1 MRQCC
6 SIVVVLCLLLVAA
19 VQPAKAANDDPD
31 PIVVKD
37 PHYGEVL
44 FYFYQEDYFPA
55 IVRLLA
61 AQDKWRLAAQSE
73 PTDHAEQKE
82 QIRAGKPAEFSG
94 AAVHAEQAEL
104 LLGGMFL
111 SYGHHLEAAK
121 IFERLL
127 TDNVDTETRD
137 RTWFFLA
144 KIWLQRGYL
153 DESQKALLNLSGDLP
168 ENLQREARMLQS
180 QIYISNGQYDQAI
193 ALLRAWKG
201 KTEWASYAKFNLGV
215 ALVRSGQIEAASE
228 ILNELGDMNPFNEEL
243 TSLRDKANLALGYA
257 LLQDGQP
264 LAAKESLQRV
274 RLEGPFSNKALLG
287 VGWADA
293 EVENYRRALVPWM
306 ELRSRDLLDS
316 AVQESMLAI
325 PYALAKLDSI
335 SQAADHYLN
344 AIEAFY
350 EEVNRID
357 RTIGYIESGDIFQE
371 FLADDPLDS
380 TGWYWQLEKLP
391 EGPEGRYLYHLL
403 ATHKFQEGLKNYR
416 DLTYLYNNLDAWQ
429 QNIGVYASMLETRI
443 QAYEERLP
451 RVEDAL
457 ARADLDGMVDRK
469 LEFDSVLNEIEQ
481 DNDWLALAT
490 AHEFEMW
497 GEVTGLENTRAL
509 AADIPEA
516 EEVRDKILLL
526 KGVLQWQ
533 IELDFKDRLW
543 RVRRDLRKTGEAL
556 VETQRSR
563 RKIDDTMR
571 NEPLRFQELSSRVYG
586 LEPKIDGMKIR
597 VGESLAEQRAF
608 LEAIAV
614 GELQAQKQRLDIYTV
629 QARFALAAIYDLAAT
644 VGDVSE

>member
-1 MRQCC
+1 LLRCR
-6 SIVVVLCLLLVAA
+6 SIIAALCLLLIASGL
-19 VQPAKAANDDPD
+19 PAKAAKDGPD
-31 PIVVKD
+31 PIVVKG

-61 AQDKWRLAAQSE
+61 AQKQSHLV
-73 PTDHAEQKE
+73 D
-82 QIRAGKPAEFSG
+82 
-94 AAVHAEQAEL
+94 HAEQAEL
-104 LLGGMFL
+104 LLGGLFL

-127 TDNVDTETRD
+127 ADNVNPEVRD

-144 KIWLQRGYL
+144 KIWMQRGYL
-153 DESQKALLNLSGDLP
+153 DESQRAMSNLSGDLP
-168 ENLQREARMLQS
+168 ENLRREAQMLQS
-180 QIYISNGQYDQAI
+180 QIYIDSGQYDQAI
-193 ALLRAWKG
+193 ALLREWKG
-201 KTEWASYAKFNLGV
+201 RTEWASYAKFNLGV

-228 ILNELGDMNPFNEEL
+228 ILADLGDLNPFNEEL
-243 TSLRDKANLALGYA
+243 TSLRDKANLALGYS

-264 LAAKESLQRV
+264 LAAKVPLQRV

-306 ELRSRDLLDS
+306 ELRGRDLLDS

-350 EEVNRID
+350 EEANRID
-357 RTIGYIESGDIFQE
+357 RTIGFIQSGDIFEQ
-371 FLADDPLDS
+371 FLSDDPLDS
-380 TGWYWQLEKLP
+380 TGWYWRMEELP
-391 EGPEGRYLYHLL
+391 EGPEARYLYHLL
-403 ATHKFQEGLKNYR
+403 ATHEFQEGLKNYR
-416 DLTYLYNNLDAWQ
+416 DLNYLYDNLDSWQ
-429 QNIGVYASMLETRI
+429 QSVGVYENMLETRL

-457 ARADLDGMVDRK
+457 ARADLDGMVARK
-469 LEFDSVLNEIEQ
+469 LEYDSVLNDIERS
-481 DNDWLALAT
+481 NDWLALAT
-490 AHEFEMW
+490 EREFEMW
-497 GEVTGLENTRAL
+497 GEIAGLESAPAL

-516 EEVRDKILLL
+516 DEVRDKILLL

-533 IELDFKDRLW
+533 LERDFKDRLW
-543 RVRRDLRKTGEAL
+543 RVRRDVRKTGEAL

-563 RKIDDTMR
+563 RQIDDTMR
-571 NEPLRFQELSSRVYG
+571 NEPLRFDDFSSRVNG
-586 LEPKIDGMKIR
+586 LRPRIVSMKMR
-597 VGESLAEQRAF
+597 VGESMAQQRTF
-608 LEAIAV
+608 LSSIAV
-614 GELQAQKQRLDIYTV
+614 SELQAQKQRIDVYTV

-644 VGDVSE
+644 SGGAPE

>member
-1 MRQCC
+1 MRHRS
-6 SIVVVLCLLLVAA
+6 SIVVALCLLLIAA
-19 VQPAKAANDDPD
+19 VQPVQAAKDGPD

-61 AQDKWRLAAQSE
+61 AQDQSRLDE
-73 PTDHAEQKE
+73 HLD
-82 QIRAGKPAEFSG
+82 
-94 AAVHAEQAEL
+94 QAEL
-104 LLGGMFL
+104 LLGGLFL

-127 TDNVDTETRD
+127 ADNVDTEIRD

-144 KIWLQRGYL
+144 KIWLQRGYI
-153 DESQKALLNLSGDLP
+153 DESQKALSSLSDNLP
-168 ENLQREARMLQS
+168 ENLWREAQMLQS
-180 QIYISNGQYDQAI
+180 QLYINSGQYDRAI
-193 ALLRAWKG
+193 ALLQEWKG

-215 ALVRSGQIEAASE
+215 ALVRSGHVDAAAL
-228 ILNELGDMNPFNEEL
+228 ILDELGDLNPFNDEL
-243 TSLRDKANLALGYA
+243 TSLRDKANLALGYS

-264 LAAKESLQRV
+264 LAAKEPLQRV

-306 ELRSRDLLDS
+306 ELRGRDLLDS

-350 EEVNRID
+350 EEINRID
-357 RTIGYIESGDIFQE
+357 HTIGFIESGEIFEE

-380 TGWYWQLEKLP
+380 TGWYWRLEELP
-391 EGPEGRYLYHLL
+391 EGPEARYLYHLL
-403 ATHKFQEGLKNYR
+403 ATHEFQEGLKNYR
-416 DLTYLYNNLDAWQ
+416 DLYYLHDNLDQWQ
-429 QNIGVYASMLETRI
+429 ESVGVYANMLETRL
-443 QAYEERLP
+443 QAYNERLP
-451 RVEDAL
+451 RVEAAL

-469 LEFDSVLNEIEQ
+469 LEFDSLLNDIEQ
-481 DNDWLALAT
+481 SNDWLALAT
-490 AHEFEMW
+490 KREFEMW
-497 GEVTGLENTRAL
+497 GEIAGLENTPAL
-509 AADIPEA
+509 VANIPEA
-516 EEVRDKILLL
+516 DEVSDKILLL
-526 KGVLQWQ
+526 KGVLQWRL
-533 IELDFKDRLW
+533 ERDFKDRLW
-543 RVRRDLRKTGEAL
+543 RIRRDVRKTGEAL

-563 RKIDDTMR
+563 RQIDDTMR
-571 NEPLRFQELSSRVYG
+571 NEPLRFEDLSSRVYG
-586 LEPKIDGMKIR
+586 LGPRLDGMKLR
-597 VGESLAEQRAF
+597 VGETLAEQRSF
-608 LEAIAV
+608 LQSIAV

-644 VGDVSE
+644 VGEAGE